1 MTKKFIF
8 IIFIKIKFAFSINDH
23 QLTENRLTKKYL
35 DNFTRVSTE
44 NKLQP
49 EFIKIC
55 FC

>member
-35 DNFTRVSTE
+35 DNFNVSNE
-44 NKLQP
+44 KFYLKHIFQLLSKL
-49 EFIKIC
+49 
-55 FC
+55 